1 MTVSIYF
8 RKLHPE
14 AQLPRRGTPGS
25 IGLDIYAHL
34 LTEDGRPNNVMIP
47 SCATRPIPTGLAF
60 DPKSIDPLEPWTA
73 FICSRSGMAGNSVFV
88 ANAPGIIDPD
98 YTGELCVLLFNGS
111 HQTFYVRHGDRI
123 AQLVLVKTIFAETIE
138 SQSEKPTIVTKRG
151 AKGFG
156 STGR

>member
-1 MTVSIYF
+1 MTQTIHF

-25 IGLDIYAHL
+25 IGLDLCAHL
-34 LTEDGRPNNVMIP
+34 LTEDNRPNNIMIP

-60 DPKSIDPLEPWTA
+60 DPKSIDPLELWTA

-98 YTGELCVLLFNGS
+98 YTGELKVLLFNGS
-111 HQTFYVRHGDRI
+111 HQTFYVRHGDRV
-123 AQLVLVKTIFAETIE
+123 AQLVLVKTIFADPLE
-138 SQSEKPTIVTKRG
+138 SQTEKPTLITKRG

>member
-1 MTVSIYF
+1 MTATIHF

-14 AQLPRRGTPGS
+14 AQLPRRGTSNS
-25 IGLDIYAHL
+25 IGLDLYAHL
-34 LTEDGRPNNVMIP
+34 LTEDNRPNNVMIP

-73 FICSRSGMAGNSVFV
+73 FICSRSGMAGNSIFV

-98 YTGELCVLLFNGS
+98 YTGELRILLFNGS
-111 HQTFYVRHGDRI
+111 HQTFYVRHGDRV
-123 AQLVLVKTIFAETIE
+123 AQLVLVKTIFTETIE